1 MILINKTVTNQIK
14 IFDNQIKANQGQYD
28 LDRLAA
34 KISAFSSGELR
45 KYKYL
50 TGEALGYKSI
60 VIEQVKFDYSPLG
73 KVFTEGLVKD
83 DQKKGLF
90 KRLKNI
96 EDKNKTNE
104 GVTAK
109 NKSVFD
115 YDSDYI

>member
-14 IFDNQIKANQGQYD
+14 IIDDQIKANQGQYD

-45 KYKYL
+45 KYKHL

-83 DQKKGLF
+83 DQKKDCLRDS
-90 KRLKNI
+90 KILRI
-96 EDKNKTNE
+96 KTRPIK
-104 GVTAK
+104 V
-109 NKSVFD
+109 
-115 YDSDYI
+115 